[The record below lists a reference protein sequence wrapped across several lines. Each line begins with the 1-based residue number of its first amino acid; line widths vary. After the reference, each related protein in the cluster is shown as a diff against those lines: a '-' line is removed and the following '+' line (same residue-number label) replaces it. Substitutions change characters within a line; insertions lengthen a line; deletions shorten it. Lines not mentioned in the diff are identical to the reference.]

1 MPNFVTN
8 PALLPLLQ
16 AESASAQP
24 SMLGALLPFVLI
36 IVVMYF
42 LMIRPQQKRQ
52 KAHQAMLASLKTGDE
67 VVTMG
72 GVYGSIA
79 GIDEKENF
87 VWLKIAGDVK
97 IKVERGRLRA
107 CLARRNA
114 SKLER

>member
-1 MPNFVTN
+1 MPNFVMS
-8 PALLPLLQ
+8 PVLLPLLQ
-16 AESASAQP
+16 AEGAPAQP

-52 KAHQAMLASLKTGDE
+52 KALQAMLSALKSGDE

-72 GVYGSIA
+72 GVYGTIA
-79 GIDEKENF
+79 GIDEKENT

-97 IKVERGRLRA
+97 IKVER
-107 CLARRNA
+107 A
-114 SKLER
+114 SIVRVVAG

>member
-1 MPNFVTN
+1 MPNFVTT

-16 AESASAQP
+16 TDGAAAQP

-52 KAHQAMLASLKTGDE
+52 KAHQAMLAALKTGDE

-72 GVYGSIA
+72 GVFGSIA

-87 VWLKIAGDVK
+87 IWLKIAGDVK
-97 IKVERGRLRA
+97 IKVERGAITRVL
-107 CLARRNA
+107 NA
-114 SKLER
+114 A